1 MREAFLTRLESS
13 LARRISEQSEVFDSN
28 SAFIRLALRVFFKF
42 IDAGIISLDLVWLK
56 EVLQENQENLRNR
69 IASAMRE
76 PVSATEALR
85 GLTPPAQRKSATHR
99 MEARATA
106 YRISPIPPSDFA
118 IFKIAIGCGAR
129 A

>member
-76 PVSATEALR
+76 PVSAPRHPFCDSQSGAAV
-85 GLTPPAQRKSATHR
+85 GI
-99 MEARATA
+99 RAE
-106 YRISPIPPSDFA
+106 RNSPS
-118 IFKIAIGCGAR
+118 
-129 A
+129 